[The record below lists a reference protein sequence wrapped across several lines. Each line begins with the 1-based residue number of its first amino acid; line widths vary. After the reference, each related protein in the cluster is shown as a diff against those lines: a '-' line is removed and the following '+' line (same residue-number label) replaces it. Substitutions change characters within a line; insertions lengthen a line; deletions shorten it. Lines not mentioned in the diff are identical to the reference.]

1 MEHPFEIG
9 DIVEILPCPYAETFD
24 IVGKTAKVIQLLSF
38 SNTVVKIKVE
48 IGDNIITFAVFPTIS
63 NVSAYGQGK
72 ISTMSPILKGCSIFK
87 APQSYLVCH
96 FLLQLD
102 LWSFLAKT

>member
-1 MEHPFEIG
+1 MKYQLALRDFKMEHPFEIG

-48 IGDNIITFAVFPTIS
+48 IGDNIFYLHPMELK
-63 NVSAYGQGK
+63 K
-72 ISTMSPILKGCSIFK
+72 IKG
-87 APQSYLVCH
+87 
-96 FLLQLD
+96 
-102 LWSFLAKT
+102 